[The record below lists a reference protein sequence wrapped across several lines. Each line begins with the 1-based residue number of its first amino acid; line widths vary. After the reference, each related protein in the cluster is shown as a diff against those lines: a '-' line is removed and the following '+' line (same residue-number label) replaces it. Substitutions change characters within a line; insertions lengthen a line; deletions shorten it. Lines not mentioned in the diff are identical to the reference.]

1 MVQMLQNENCSNDFA
16 NMRALSAAEV
26 DSLFAQIS
34 GWEIIKVDGVL
45 RLRKQF
51 QFKNFQEAMRF
62 SSAVGLLAEEQ
73 NHHPALLTE
82 WGKVTVDWWTH
93 KVGGLHRN
101 DFIMAAKTDAL
112 SLA

>member
-1 MVQMLQNENCSNDFA
+1 
-16 NMRALSAAEV
+16 MRALDAAEV

-34 GWEIIKVDGVL
+34 GWEIVSVDGIQH
-45 RLRKQF
+45 LRKQYR
-51 QFKNFQEAMRF
+51 FKNFLEAMGF